1 MVTGR
6 WYVVRGKIVYR
17 TEMGTKEGE
26 DYLRHRHQVRKK
38 IHNWQK
44 KNHVAHPEKKLML
57 VVLVCTYNI
66 KKIDFAHKAQPYL
79 LTNGSHLWS

>member
-1 MVTGR
+1 M
-6 WYVVRGKIVYR
+6 IVYR
-17 TEMGTKEGE
+17 TEMGTKERQ

-38 IHNWQK
+38 IHNWQQQ

-66 KKIDFAHKAQPYL
+66 KKIDFAHKAQPNL
-79 LTNGSHLWS
+79 LTNGSHLRS